1 MDTIYCMGD
10 EADDADDIVKS
21 FTFVKGDGKNHT
33 T

>member
-10 EADDADDIVKS
+10 EADDIVKS